1 MTDKECSGQN
11 DLKYSWHTF
20 TYFLGSWIL
29 WWVHLR
35 QLRQCAVHPFQKQW
49 RIGRKFKK
57 RWKIGQNHLKYS
69 SHTFTLSLPT
79 LLDHHIMMEPL
90 TTSTCNAPIKY
101 GNVTVTHISIKCLGS
116 PPDFRAIH
124 ETFPIIVGEIW
135 TRGRFNRLPPSVH
148 VTLSRKSLV
157 LIVCAR

>member
-1 MTDKECSGQN
+1 MFWAKRSQIFMTYIHLLSWIMNIMMGAPSTTSAMCSAPISETMENWANLRN
-11 DLKYSWHTF
+11 DEKLGKTISNIHRTHLPCPSLLSWII
-20 TYFLGSWIL
+20 IL
-29 WWVHLR
+29 WWSLW
-35 QLRQCAVHPFQKQW
+35 QLQR
-49 RIGRKFKK
+49 
-57 RWKIGQNHLKYS
+57 
-69 SHTFTLSLPT
+69 
-79 LLDHHIMMEPL
+79 
-90 TTSTCNAPIKY
+90 APIKY

-124 ETFPIIVGEIW
+124 ETFPIMVGEIW